1 MFYRIAVTALL
12 VGLSATLM
20 LPALAQ
26 PPRKVKPNR
35 DVKKAEEAKTQ
46 AEEESAAIM
55 RLLKASIDT
64 TGLSKQKVKLK
75 EAIEYFSER
84 FGGNLSIVI
93 DSEAFADLGP
103 EVANPYEEEVILP
116 AVPSKMPMSSAL
128 RLILSQVGGG
138 QATYVIRQGQIEIVP
153 LRHATAARMLYRRVV
168 GTYDQRPLKVVL
180 AALSSETGLTINL
193 DPKVGDKA
201 LSPITAT
208 FRNNTLEDALIAAT
222 EQAELKFVVH
232 HTSIFVTTAK
242 NAALMQKEEK
252 KRAEFRKAN
261 PETVGYPR
269 RLEAA
274 K

>member
-1 MFYRIAVTALL
+1 MFYRIAVTVLL

-20 LPALAQ
+20 LPALARA
-26 PPRKVKPNR
+26 PRK
-35 DVKKAEEAKTQ
+35 EAPPADDKNLPLD
-46 AEEESAAIM
+46 SAAIM
-55 RLLKASIDT
+55 GLLKAPVDT
-64 TGLSKQKVKLK
+64 KRLQEKVKLK
-75 EAIEYFSER
+75 EALEYF
-84 FGGNLSIVI
+84 FDKFDGKLPILI
-93 DSEAFADLGP
+93 DTEAFAADLGP
-103 EVANPYEEEVILP
+103 DAANPYMEEVVLP
-116 AVPSKMPMSSAL
+116 AVPLIMPMNTAL
-128 RLILSQVGGG
+128 HLILSQVGGG

-153 LRHATAARMLYRRVV
+153 LRHATAARMLYRRVL

-180 AALSSETGLTINL
+180 AALSSETGLTITL

-261 PETVGYPR
+261 PEMVGYPR